1 MEETAE
7 SGKVEDR
14 LCAAVV
20 DELDGLNQSLLQAS
34 SSRWN
39 KCQENEGTL
48 ESRGGCLDLPCS
60 SDPSYPDSR
69 SYPES
74 AEEEKRRSR
83 DRVLELV
90 AMRLR
95 RIGDVMDGDFRD
107 VTMTSRR
114 RRRAATDRTSGRRLL
129 DLFPVPPTSRKR
141 LLAVRD
147 FACETL
153 TRDLAYV
160 TGRRDVI
167 VVAGRTMVGCVLLEL
182 VSLVACPVKFGSKGS
197 EWTHWSI
204 R

>member
-7 SGKVEDR
+7 TGKEEDR
-14 LCAAVV
+14 LCDVV
-20 DELDGLNQSLLQAS
+20 DGADQSLLHD
-34 SSRWN
+34 SRWN
-39 KCQENEGTL
+39 KCGESEGMVD
-48 ESRGGCLDLPCS
+48 RHGVDLPCS
-60 SDPSYPDSR
+60 SDPSNPDP

-74 AEEEKRRSR
+74 AGGESKRGMDQSR

-114 RRRAATDRTSGRRLL
+114 RQQRRSHATDVSGRLHLL

-160 TGRRDVI
+160 TDRRDVI
-167 VVAGRTMVGCVLLEL
+167 VAAGRTMVGCILLEL
-182 VSLVACPVKFGSKGS
+182 VSVVVCPVKFGSKGS

-204 R
+204 S

>member
-7 SGKVEDR
+7 TGNEEDR
-14 LCAAVV
+14 LCAVV
-20 DELDGLNQSLLQAS
+20 DGVNQPLLQAS

-39 KCQENEGTL
+39 KCQENDGTL

-60 SDPSYPDSR
+60 SDPSYPDSP

-107 VTMTSRR
+107 VAMTSRR
-114 RRRAATDRTSGRRLL
+114 RRHATDRSSGRLL

-141 LLAVRD
+141 LLAIRD

-160 TGRRDVI
+160 TDRRDVI
-167 VVAGRTMVGCVLLEL
+167 VAAGRTMVGCVLLEL
-182 VSLVACPVKFGSKGS
+182 VSVVACPVKFGSKRS
-197 EWTHWSI
+197 DWTHWSI
-204 R
+204 G